1 MLTQTTEEKAL
12 ASVSKRIR
20 TLEDRVKEY
29 NEVVARLTAE
39 GRDYIARKVIEDI
52 RAYDAAAYYADVTD
66 KFITVLEAHK
76 IHPAPE
82 LIMKLLECASYSKWI
97 AERQAGEL
105 AKEEER
111 TKRRL

>member
-1 MLTQTTEEKAL
+1 MTMTEDEKAL
-12 ASVSKRIR
+12 AATYKRIK
-20 TLEDRVKEY
+20 TLEDRVAEY
-29 NEVVARLTAE
+29 NTFVERLTAE
-39 GRDYIARKVIEDI
+39 GRDYIARKVIDDL
-52 RAYDAAAYYADVTD
+52 RAYNAGTYYADTTD
-66 KFITVLEAHK
+66 KFLTVLEAHK
-76 IHPAPE
+76 VQATPE

>member
-1 MLTQTTEEKAL
+1 MTEEEKAL
-12 ASVSKRIR
+12 ASVAKRIH
-20 TLEDRVKEY
+20 TLEERVKEY
-29 NEVVARLTAE
+29 NDFVGRLTAE
-39 GRDYIARKVIEDI
+39 GRDYISRKVIDDL
-52 RAYDAAAYYADVTD
+52 RTYNAAAYYADATD
-66 KFITVLEAHK
+66 VFLNVLEAHK
-76 IHPAPE
+76 VTPTPE